1 MINKFLIAAL
11 LILSLDVTANELDR
25 AVEAMRSGDFSEA
38 YCIMRPYAELGN
50 ADAQY
55 NIGWMYLNGYGLRIN
70 DSLALEWWL
79 KASSQGHSDAN
90 FSIGM
95 LYSMGEGK
103 VAKDSNKAIDYY
115 LLALEGGHED
125 AITILKSMMLRNDP
139 VMRGRLHSIVKQHA
153 SLFGVKQQVKVKKLN
168 ARKGPTVKDK
178 IVTELLKGQ
187 TVLVLHK
194 QGKWSQVVIL
204 QEKKIDQTVW
214 VHNSM
219 LK

>member
-11 LILSLDVTANELDR
+11 YILSLEVTANELDD
-25 AVEAMRSGDFSEA
+25 AVEAMRSGDFAEA
-38 YCIMRPYAELGN
+38 YCIMRPFAESGN

-55 NIGWMYLNGYGLRIN
+55 NIGWMYLNGYGLRVN
-70 DSLALEWWL
+70 DNLALEWWQ
-79 KASSQGHSDAN
+79 KASSQGHVDAS
-90 FSIGM
+90 FSIAM

-115 LLALEGGHED
+115 LLALDDGHED
-125 AITILKSMMLRNDP
+125 AITMLQSMMLRNDP
-139 VMRGRLHSIVKQHA
+139 MMRGRLHSIVSQHTA
-153 SLFGVKQQVKVKKLN
+153 LFGVKRQVKPDKLN
-168 ARKGPTVKDK
+168 ARKGPTVKHK
-178 IVTELLKGQ
+178 IITELRKGQ

-204 QEKKIDQTVW
+204 DDDKIDQTVW
-214 VHNSM
+214 VYNPM